1 MYVSPFEMIN
11 ITCTQG
17 DGIYIYIYI
26 FIYINHY
33 DENLLNIFL
42 ICCLKSSVTLSSI
55 EAEYV
60 AVSEVYSDIMFIK
73 MDIKHPIVV
82 HCDNVGAIFLGNN
95 AKQSVRT
102 KYIDV
107 RYHFIRKYIVDGMVE
122 TVFVPSEENDW
133 VIFTKSVPKEKYEKH
148 TNKFMTN
155 MDTI

>member
-1 MYVSPFEMIN
+1 MY
-11 ITCTQG
+11 
-17 DGIYIYIYI
+17 
-26 FIYINHY
+26 IYINHY

-102 KYIDV
+102 EHIDV
-107 RYHFIRKYIVDGMVE
+107 RYHFIREYIVDGVVE
-122 TVFVPSEENDW
+122 IVFMPSEENNSD
-133 VIFTKSVPKEKYEKH
+133 IFTKNIPKEKYEKH
-148 TNKFMTN
+148 ANKFMTN
-155 MDTI
+155 METI